1 MATEPNHTLDQM
13 LKFAPESGSKRL
25 VLRKVQW
32 GADAS
37 PNRAPKKKEQQ
48 KMSLGAFLTDE
59 KMGSWADEMEDMPVY
74 SRTGY
79 GSERRTYNSSTGTF
93 GNNAGGYSVREELP
107 LPDKPPYTV
116 HLGNLSFDATIGD
129 VMDFFAECECTNVRI
144 IEDKLEMKP
153 KGFGYAEFASLEGL
167 KRALTLNQTP
177 FQGRNIR
184 ISVADPPKDRDRP
197 EVRELGDWSR
207 KGPLPDLP
215 GRSDRRVSDRG
226 YTAGRSFGDGGSEL
240 GGERRERRDFG
251 EGDGKTRDF
260 GNWERKGPLSPL
272 PQSERP
278 REGGRPRTND
288 GPKGEGL
295 RDRRASPA
303 AWGEGRAQGS
313 QDGSRPPRRE
323 FQERTPTAAEQD
335 SQWRAKMRPDPP
347 AASSPVA
354 SREGSEAPSS
364 PAIAPATGGRPR
376 LNLAKRTVS
385 ETPDVL
391 SPSSVSGESKPNPFG
406 GARPIDTAAKEREI
420 EEKRL
425 AVLREKKEA
434 EEKAREE
441 KREAAKAAKAVES
454 EKQEGIETPES
465 DKKVEGEDASKNG
478 PTEHE
483 TQDSTTGDEKSAK
496 PSEVVREN
504 KPRPVDVGTW
514 RRSSSGP
521 KTPRDDA
528 PRGGRGRGDGP
539 PRGPRH
545 DGGRPPRSNTN
556 GGAAPPTSRQAAPT
570 EPNAEA
576 VAPEEDG
583 WSTVSKPRK
592 NQRGGAQGSRAIA
605 S

>member
-1 MATEPNHTLDQM
+1 M
-13 LKFAPESGSKRL
+13 
-25 VLRKVQW
+25 
-32 GADAS
+32 
-37 PNRAPKKKEQQ
+37 APKKKEQQ
-48 KMSLGAFLTDE
+48 KMSLGAFLNDE
-59 KMGSWADEMEDMPVY
+59 KMGSWADEMEDMPLSD
-74 SRTGY
+74 SRANYAPT
-79 GSERRTYNSSTGTF
+79 ERRTYSSTTGTY

-107 LPDKPPYTV
+107 LPDKPPFTV

-153 KGFGYAEFASLEGL
+153 KGFGYAEFATLDGL
-167 KRALTLNQTP
+167 KKALTLNQTP

-184 ISVADPPKDRDRP
+184 ISVADPPKERDRP
-197 EVRELGDWSR
+197 DVRELGDWSR

-215 GRSDRRVSDRG
+215 RRTSERG
-226 YTAGRSFGDGGSEL
+226 YNAGRNFGDDF
-240 GGERRERRDFG
+240 GGERKERREFG
-251 EGDGKTRDF
+251 DNDGKVRDF

-272 PQSERP
+272 PQQERPPP

-288 GPKGEGL
+288 GAKGEGF
-295 RDRRASPA
+295 RDRRPSPA
-303 AWGEGRAQGS
+303 AWGEGRQE
-313 QDGSRPPRRE
+313 GSRPPRRE

-335 SQWRAKMRPDPP
+335 NQWRAKMRPDPP
-347 AASSPVA
+347 VANSPA
-354 SREGSEAPSS
+354 HSRDGSEAPSS
-364 PAIAPATGGRPR
+364 PAVAPAAGGRPR

-391 SPSSVSGESKPNPFG
+391 SPSSVTGESKPNPFG

-441 KREAAKAAKAVES
+441 KKEAAKAAKAAEP
-454 EKQEGIETPES
+454 EKQEGTGTSES
-465 DKKVEGEDASKNG
+465 GKAEGEDVSKNSQ
-478 PTEHE
+478 TEQE
-483 TQDSTTGDEKSAK
+483 NQDSTSREDKSTK
-496 PSEVVREN
+496 PSEPVREN
-504 KPRPVDVGTW
+504 RPRPVDASNW

-539 PRGPRH
+539 PRGPRY

-556 GGAAPPTSRQAAPT
+556 GGAPPTPRQAAPA
-570 EPNAEA
+570 EPSSEA
-576 VAPEEDG
+576 AALEEDG

-592 NQRGGAQGSRAIA
+592 NQRGGGQASRAIA